1 MTDVLTA
8 TGYEVGTE
16 LTGPV
21 KVVTRERIEWYDS
34 AMLSAAKNE
43 LARVG
48 DNIHTD
54 DAFARDQGLP
64 AVIADGMM
72 STNWCSTMMVDHFGI
87 DYVERGE
94 LRTKYIK
101 PIFLGTTVF
110 VRGRI
115 TSVTPVGD
123 GDVEYRLDV
132 WCEDENGA
140 KLVDGD
146 GRVVVA
152 ASR

>member
-1 MTDVLTA
+1 MTDVKRPREYA
-8 TGYEVGTE
+8 VGTE
-16 LTGPV
+16 LTGPI
-21 KVVTRERIEWYDS
+21 KVVSRERIEWYDS
-34 AMLSAAKNE
+34 AMLSAAKGE
-43 LARVG
+43 LAQVG
-48 DNIHTD
+48 DNIHTSD
-54 DAFARDQGLP
+54 EFAREQGLP

-72 STNWCSTMMVDHFGI
+72 STNWCSTMMIDHFGM

-115 TSVTPVGD
+115 LSAEKLANGD
-123 GDVEYRLDV
+123 TQYKLDV
-132 WCEDENGA
+132 WCEDENRV

-152 ASR
+152 AAG